1 MTSVISIKFKENGK
15 PYFFNPC
22 GYLIKKDDYVIVET
36 ARGIECGIA
45 TAEVISVADEKITKP
60 LKNVVRV
67 ATKQDMQKLKE
78 IADKQKEAFSIC
90 EQKILD
96 HKLDM
101 KLVDIE
107 ITFDNSKILFY
118 FTADGRVDF
127 RDLVKDLAVVFK
139 KRIELRQIGV
149 RDECKMKGGLGICGR
164 EFCCKGFLNEFAPVS
179 IKMAKEQNLSLN
191 PTKIS
196 GSCGR
201 LMCCLKYEQEAYE
214 ELVKISPRVG
224 NTVQTPEGRG
234 RVLEVALL
242 TGNVKVSLDGDEVL
256 IKSFN
261 RRDIKVIGDQRNK
274 QNHKDNAKSKSSD
287 NR

>member
-22 GYLIKKDDYVIVET
+22 GFYIKKDDHVIVET
-36 ARGIECGIA
+36 SRGVECGIA
-45 TAEVISVADEKITKP
+45 TADIISVADEKITKP
-60 LKNVVRV
+60 LKNVIRV
-67 ATKQDMQKLKE
+67 ATKQDLNKLQE
-78 IADKQKEAFSIC
+78 IAVKQKEAFAIG
-90 EQKILD
+90 EEKILE

-107 ITFDNSKILFY
+107 IAFDGSKISFF

-127 RDLVKDLAVVFK
+127 RELVKDLATVFK

-214 ELVKISPRVG
+214 DLIKISPRVG
-224 NTVQTPEGRG
+224 NTVQTPEGKG

-261 RRDIKVIGDQRNK
+261 RQDIRIINDQRGK
-274 QNHKDNAKSKSSD
+274 QNRNGNAKPKGHG
-287 NR
+287 NK

>member
-15 PYFFNPC
+15 PYFFNPS
-22 GYLIKKDDYVIVET
+22 GLFIKKDDYVIVET
-36 ARGIECGIA
+36 VRGLECGIA
-45 TAEVISVADEKITKP
+45 TANVISVSDDRITKP

-67 ATKQDMQKLKE
+67 ATKQDLNRLAE
-78 IADKQKEAFSIC
+78 IAEKQKEAFSIG
-90 EQKILD
+90 EQKILE

-107 ITFDNSKILFY
+107 ITFDGSKIQFF

-127 RDLVKDLAVVFK
+127 RDLVKDLAMVFK

-164 EFCCKGFLNEFAPVS
+164 EFCCKGFLNDFAPVS

-224 NTVQTPEGRG
+224 NIVQTPEGRG
-234 RVLEVALL
+234 RVMEVALL

-256 IKSFN
+256 IKSFSRN
-261 RRDIKVIGDQRNK
+261 DLRIINDHRNK
-274 QNHKDNAKSKSSD
+274 QNRNDNAKAKGHG
-287 NR
+287 NK